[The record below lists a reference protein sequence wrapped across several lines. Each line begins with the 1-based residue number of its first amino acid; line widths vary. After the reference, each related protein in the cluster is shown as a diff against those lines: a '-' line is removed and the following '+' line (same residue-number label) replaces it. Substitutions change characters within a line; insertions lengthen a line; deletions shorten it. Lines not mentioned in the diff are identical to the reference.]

1 MGGTTLLEGVP
12 GRMSSVSLPTDA
24 FSPRAGGLGGRY
36 RAWLVSSN
44 GAEDIDHWGG
54 AVDRGDCQR
63 LANDRIVDAKALLA
77 ARRWAAAYYMAGY
90 AVECALKS
98 CVLARLA
105 SEVELIFE
113 DRRYSE
119 KCWTHDLAQ
128 LVALAGLTDQLKADT
143 AADPDL
149 LANWIIVKNWSESSR
164 YQRMPKNFA
173 EGLYNAITDKKHGIL
188 PWIKQRW

>member
-1 MGGTTLLEGVP
+1 MGGMTLLEGVP
-12 GRMSSVSLPTDA
+12 EWMSSVSLPRDA
-24 FSPRAGGLGGRY
+24 FSSRAGGLGGRY
-36 RAWLVSSN
+36 RTWLVSSN
-44 GAEDIDHWGG
+44 GGGRQRSPGG
-54 AVDRGDCQR
+54 AVDRADCQR
-63 LANDRIVDAKALLA
+63 LTNDRITDAKALLA

-128 LVALAGLTDQLKADT
+128 LVALAGLTDQLEADT

-149 LANWIIVKNWSESSR
+149 LVYWDTVKDWSESSR
-164 YQRMPKNFA
+164 YERTPKTAA
-173 EGLYNAITDKKHGIL
+173 EDLYNAITDKKHGIL